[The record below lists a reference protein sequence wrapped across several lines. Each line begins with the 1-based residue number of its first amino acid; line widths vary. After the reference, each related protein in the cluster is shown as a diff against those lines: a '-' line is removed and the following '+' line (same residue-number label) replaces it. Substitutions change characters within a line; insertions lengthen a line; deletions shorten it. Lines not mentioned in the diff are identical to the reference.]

1 MQQFRARQIF
11 LGKRGDRH
19 PGGGEVHVS
28 GSREWCSV
36 QSGSPWSALPR
47 IYHICIWYKKYLISL
62 AKKAGLM
69 PTCPWSSHP
78 SKITPATSASGFLLQ
93 DLRRVG
99 GRAPSSL
106 SKSHLPHCLLGSLTP
121 SERRFR
127 LSPLTA
133 WAEGSEEGRILKT
146 RRRIIVHWAMKR
158 MSKSCA
164 PFFFI

>member
-1 MQQFRARQIF
+1 
-11 LGKRGDRH
+11 
-19 PGGGEVHVS
+19 
-28 GSREWCSV
+28 
-36 QSGSPWSALPR
+36 
-47 IYHICIWYKKYLISL
+47 
-62 AKKAGLM
+62 M

-133 WAEGSEEGRILKT
+133 GAEGSEEGRISKT

-164 PFFFI
+164 PFFIYLILINRFYKVESNTHQHENVYIQKQNIIYKKHSDEVEKQGGHL